1 MTVSA
6 DGRMKE
12 DPRAAP
18 EPSGLVRLFR
28 IAVWSGVLVAVPLT
42 LLLVVFGGP
51 YGAMFT
57 PLALA
62 VSQAL
67 GAFLML
73 VYGCWQVIVARL
85 RPAVLGLALAAYL
98 LPVVLVVGALRLSIA
113 LAGTD
118 LDAYVLLLALGFP
131 FLVLQLVGL
140 RLARALRN
148 RPPLVL
154 AGSFVAPLLLGVAAY
169 AVILARDV
177 TASMP
182 WRHRRALHLDSLQWE
197 EGSLIMEG
205 VLTNA
210 EELDENASIWA
221 RYDFAGGSGADAES
235 VEWPGELDAPR
246 PREGRFFVPRGV
258 GPHPLRIRWEYCDLG
273 GPERGSPYWATWR
286 GSSWHIALG
295 LREERREGEKRFDF
309 PAPPPP
315 DHACVSIWDW
325 QPLVGA
331 ELMFSVRL
339 MALESETFRVEA
351 FCGDRPAEMFES
363 APPVASPSE
372 RPLTEVPL
380 EPREPRTVWL
390 VWRGLP
396 ADSPG
401 CAQAVVH
408 AIRSRDGRTVKRID
422 IPLSS
427 LSR

>member
-1 MTVSA
+1 
-6 DGRMKE
+6 MKE
-12 DPRAAP
+12 GPRAAP
-18 EPSGLVRLFR
+18 DPSGLVRLFA
-28 IAVWSGVLVAVPLT
+28 IAVWSGFLVAVPLT
-42 LLLVVFGGP
+42 LLLVFSGGP

-57 PLALA
+57 PLAFA

-98 LPVVLVVGALRLSIA
+98 LPVLLVVGALRLSIA

-154 AGSFVAPLLLGVAAY
+154 AVSFVAPLLLGVAAY
-169 AVILARDV
+169 AAVLARDV
-177 TASMP
+177 TASIP
-182 WRHRRALHLDSLQWE
+182 WRHRGTAFHLESVQWE
-197 EGSLIMEG
+197 EGFLIMEG
-205 VLTNA
+205 VLTHA
-210 EELDENASIWA
+210 EVDDVAEIWA
-221 RYDFAGGSGADAES
+221 NYESRGGTGMHSDAES
-235 VEWPGELDAPR
+235 VEWLGGELQEAPR
-246 PREGRFFVPRGV
+246 RLPQERPFLVPRG
-258 GPHPLRIRWEYCDLG
+258 GDAHPLRIRWEYCDLNG
-273 GPERGSPYWATWR
+273 LLSMGRGERWE
-286 GSSWHIALG
+286 IVLG
-295 LREERREGEKRFDF
+295 LRAGRRGERGDAKRFAF

-325 QPLVGA
+325 QPVVGA

-339 MALESETFRVEA
+339 MVTQESGTFRVEA
-351 FCGDRPAEMFES
+351 FCGDRPAEMFDS
-363 APPVASPSE
+363 APPGAPPSE